1 MMNGK
6 GIVMKLIY
14 RTKIHKPNK
23 YERFH
28 NEYYQKGDIIEKY
41 TISSTRVPGR
51 LEKGETR
58 RIDGEH
64 LSASWHIQDPNMPQ
78 WLKQYI
84 VNTSETH
91 IGDLINELQTDGY
104 RVHTCDDK
112 PLLIFKDKI
121 VKVFINQVWIDIIHL
136 IKLYYNKKKVTGKLL
151 EQFEKDWLD
160 LNVSYQQLLDKQEE
174 VNLLKKNEKYDKY
187 YQKFYE
193 SYNSENAAGE
203 LNRFLLGVI
212 SNTKGTEKEY
222 FVQLLDKV
230 QKQDVTPEFY
240 ADTLAKIFTRKRS
253 KIH

>member
-1 MMNGK
+1 MKNK

-14 RTKIHKPNK
+14 RTKIHRPNK

-58 RIDGEH
+58 RNDCKY

-91 IGDLINELQTDGY
+91 IEDLINELQTNGY

-121 VKVFINQVWIDIIHL
+121 VKVFIDQVWIDIIPF
-136 IKLYYNKKKVTGKLL
+136 IKLYYNRKKIGK
-151 EQFEKDWLD
+151 K
-160 LNVSYQQLLDKQEE
+160 YQT
-174 VNLLKKNEKYDKY
+174 NYSSSLKKIGLILMSLIN
-187 YQKFYE
+187 
-193 SYNSENAAGE
+193 NC
-203 LNRFLLGVI
+203 
-212 SNTKGTEKEY
+212 
-222 FVQLLDKV
+222 
-230 QKQDVTPEFY
+230 
-240 ADTLAKIFTRKRS
+240 
-253 KIH
+253 

>member
-1 MMNGK
+1 MKNN

-14 RTKIHKPNK
+14 RTKIHRPNK

-28 NEYYQKGDIIEKY
+28 NEYYQKGDIIEKH

-58 RIDGEH
+58 RNDCKY

-91 IGDLINELQTDGY
+91 TEDLINELQKDGY
-104 RVHTCDDK
+104 RVHACDDE

-121 VKVFINQVWIDIIHL
+121 VKVFIDQVWIDIIPL
-136 IKLYYNKKKVTGKLL
+136 IKLYYNRKKVSDKLL

-174 VNLLKKNEKYDKY
+174 ANLLKKNEKYDKF
-187 YQKFYE
+187 YQKYYE
-193 SYNSENAAGE
+193 SYDSEKAAGE
-203 LNRFLLGVI
+203 LNRFLLGII

-222 FVQLLDKV
+222 FSQLLEKV
-230 QKQDVTPEFY
+230 QKQDLTPELY
-240 ADTLAKIFTRKRS
+240 ADTFAKIFTRERS
-253 KIH
+253 KIR

>member
-1 MMNGK
+1 MMKNK
-6 GIVMKLIY
+6 GIIMKLIY
-14 RTKIHKPNK
+14 RTKTHRPNN

-41 TISSTRVPGR
+41 TISSTRVRGR

-58 RIDGEH
+58 RIDGEY

-84 VNTSETH
+84 VNTSKTH
-91 IGDLINELQTDGY
+91 IEDLINELQKDGY
-104 RVHTCDDK
+104 RVHACDDE
-112 PLLIFKDKI
+112 PLIIFKDKN
-121 VKVFINQVWIDIIHL
+121 VKVFIDQVWIDIIPL
-136 IKLYYNKKKVTGKLL
+136 IKLYYNKKKVSDKLL

-174 VNLLKKNEKYDKY
+174 ANLLKKNEKYDKF
-187 YQKFYE
+187 YQQYYE
-193 SYNSENAAGE
+193 SYNSEKAAGE
-203 LNRFLLGVI
+203 LNRFLLGII

-222 FVQLLDKV
+222 FLQLLEKV
-230 QKQDVTPEFY
+230 QKQDLTRELY
-240 ADTLAKIFTRKRS
+240 ADTFAKIFTRERS

>member
-1 MMNGK
+1 
-6 GIVMKLIY
+6 MKLIY
-14 RTKIHKPNK
+14 RTKTHKPNN

-58 RIDGEH
+58 RNDCKY
-64 LSASWHIQDPNMPQ
+64 LSASWHIKNPNMPQ

-91 IGDLINELQTDGY
+91 IKDLINELQTNGY
-104 RVHTCDDK
+104 RVHACDDK

-121 VKVFINQVWIDIIHL
+121 VKVFIDQVWIDIIPL
-136 IKLYYNKKKVTGKLL
+136 IKLYYNRKKVSDKLI

-174 VNLLKKNEKYDKY
+174 VNLLKKNEEYDKY

-193 SYNSENAAGE
+193 SYSSDNAAGE

-222 FVQLLDKV
+222 FVQLLEKV
-230 QKQDVTPEFY
+230 QKQDLTPKLY
-240 ADTLAKIFTRKRS
+240 ADTLATIFTRERS

>member
-1 MMNGK
+1 MKNK

-14 RTKIHKPNK
+14 KTKIHRPNK

-58 RIDGEH
+58 RNDCKY

-84 VNTSETH
+84 GNTSETH
-91 IGDLINELQTDGY
+91 IEDLINELQ
-104 RVHTCDDK
+104 
-112 PLLIFKDKI
+112 
-121 VKVFINQVWIDIIHL
+121 
-136 IKLYYNKKKVTGKLL
+136 
-151 EQFEKDWLD
+151 
-160 LNVSYQQLLDKQEE
+160 KQGE
-174 VNLLKKNEKYDKY
+174 VNILKKNEEYDKF

-203 LNRFLLGVI
+203 LNRFLLDVI
-212 SNTKGTEKEY
+212 SKTKGTEKEY
-222 FVQLLDKV
+222 FVQLLEKV
-230 QKQDVTPEFY
+230 QNQDFTPELY
-240 ADTLAKIFTRKRS
+240 ANTLATIFTRERS

>member
-1 MMNGK
+1 MKNN

-14 RTKIHKPNK
+14 RTKIHRPNK

-58 RIDGEH
+58 RNDCKY
-64 LSASWHIQDPNMPQ
+64 LSASWHIQDLNMPQ

-84 VNTSETH
+84 GNTSETQ
-91 IGDLINELQTDGY
+91 IEDLINELQTNGY

-112 PLLIFKDKI
+112 LLLIFKDKI
-121 VKVFINQVWIDIIHL
+121 VKVFIDQVWIDIIPL
-136 IKLYYNKKKVTGKLL
+136 IKLYYNRKKVSDKLL

-174 VNLLKKNEKYDKY
+174 VNLLKKTRNTINFIKNFMNPTT
-187 YQKFYE
+187 QK
-193 SYNSENAAGE
+193 
-203 LNRFLLGVI
+203 
-212 SNTKGTEKEY
+212 T
-222 FVQLLDKV
+222 QLV
-230 QKQDVTPEFY
+230 N
-240 ADTLAKIFTRKRS
+240 
-253 KIH
+253 

>member
-1 MMNGK
+1 
-6 GIVMKLIY
+6 MKLIY

-41 TISSTRVPGR
+41 TISSTQVPGR

-64 LSASWHIQDPNMPQ
+64 LSASWHIQDPNLPQ

-84 VNTSETH
+84 VNISETH
-91 IGDLINELQTDGY
+91 IEDLINELQTNGY
-104 RVHTCDDK
+104 RVHACDDE

-121 VKVFINQVWIDIIHL
+121 VKVFIEQVWIDIIPL
-136 IKLYYNKKKVTGKLL
+136 IKLYYNMEKVSDKLL

-160 LNVSYQQLLDKQEE
+160 LNISYQQLLDKQEE
-174 VNLLKKNEKYDKY
+174 VNLLKKNEKYDKF
-187 YQKFYE
+187 YQQYYE
-193 SYNSENAAGE
+193 SYSSEKAAGE
-203 LNRFLLGVI
+203 LNRFLLSII

-222 FVQLLDKV
+222 FLQLLEKV
-230 QKQDVTPEFY
+230 QKQDLTPELY
-240 ADTLAKIFTRKRS
+240 ADTFAKIFTLEIS
-253 KIH
+253 KNH

>member
-1 MMNGK
+1 MMKNK

-14 RTKIHKPNK
+14 RTKTHKPNN

-58 RIDGEH
+58 RIDGEY
-64 LSASWHIQDPNMPQ
+64 LSESWHIQDPNMPQ

-91 IGDLINELQTDGY
+91 IEDLINELQTDGY
-104 RVHTCDDK
+104 RVHICDDK

-121 VKVFINQVWIDIIHL
+121 VKVFINQVWIDIIPL
-136 IKLYYNKKKVTGKLL
+136 IKLYYKRKKVTDKLL
-151 EQFEKDWLD
+151 EKFEKDWLD

-174 VNLLKKNEKYDKY
+174 VNLLKKNEKYDKF
-187 YQKFYE
+187 YQRYYE
-193 SYNSENAAGE
+193 SYNSEKAADE
-203 LNRFLLGVI
+203 INRFLLGII

-222 FVQLLDKV
+222 FLQLLEKV
-230 QKQDVTPEFY
+230 QKQDLTRELY
-240 ADTLAKIFTRKRS
+240 ADTLATIYTRERS

>member
-1 MMNGK
+1 MKNN

-14 RTKIHKPNK
+14 RTKIHRPNK

-28 NEYYQKGDIIEKY
+28 NEYYQKGDIIEKH

-58 RIDGEH
+58 RNDCKY
-64 LSASWHIQDPNMPQ
+64 LSASWHIQGPNMPQ

-91 IGDLINELQTDGY
+91 TEDLINELQKDGY
-104 RVHTCDDK
+104 RVHACDDE

-121 VKVFINQVWIDIIHL
+121 VKVFIDQVWIDIIPL
-136 IKLYYNKKKVTGKLL
+136 IKLYYNRKKVSDKLL

-174 VNLLKKNEKYDKY
+174 ANLLKKNEKYDKF
-187 YQKFYE
+187 YQKYYE
-193 SYNSENAAGE
+193 SYDSEKAAGE
-203 LNRFLLGVI
+203 LNRFLLGII

-222 FVQLLDKV
+222 FSQLLEKV
-230 QKQDVTPEFY
+230 QKQDLTPELY
-240 ADTLAKIFTRKRS
+240 ADTFAKIFTRERS
-253 KIH
+253 KIR